1 MSDLTVIRG
10 EYIDIEELPIG
21 CTITDKITNQTVVI
35 GSADDIDLTIK
46 SLQKL
51 KGEWYGD

>member
-21 CTITDKITNQTVVI
+21 CTITDKITNQSVVI

-51 KGEWYGD
+51 KGGWYGD

>member
-1 MSDLTVIRG
+1 MSDLPIIKG
-10 EYIDIEELPIG
+10 EYITIEELPIG

-35 GSADDIDLTIK
+35 GSVTDMDLTIN

-51 KGEWYGD
+51 KREWYGD

>member
-1 MSDLTVIRG
+1 MSDLPIIKG
-10 EYIDIEELPIG
+10 EYITIEELPIG

-35 GSADDIDLTIK
+35 GSITDMDLTIN

-51 KGEWYGD
+51 KREWYGD

>member
-1 MSDLTVIRG
+1 MSDLPIIKG
-10 EYIDIEELPIG
+10 EYINIEELPIG

-35 GSADDIDLTIK
+35 GSVTDIDLTIN

-51 KGEWYGD
+51 RGEWYGD

>member
-21 CTITDKITNQTVVI
+21 CTITDKITNQSVVI

>member
-1 MSDLTVIRG
+1 MSDLTVING

-35 GSADDIDLTIK
+35 GSAVDIDLAIN